1 MVSAAAVVGLVL
13 WTGASPVPV
22 LLGLASLKYPAPA
35 LMALGVWIVRSLLR
49 RSGPSPDDESRF
61 LEGVV
66 TELHGGASPRAAVIR
81 SATNEESID
90 GRLATRSALLGL
102 ESSRLAAGLT
112 SALPLNGRLAGAAWA
127 ISTDSGA
134 PFAPVMRLLAHR
146 AAERGRLLRERR
158 ALTAQAR
165 ATAWLVG
172 GVPLG
177 LFALLV
183 VTGSVEVGPSLPI
196 AAAGVGLQV
205 VGIGLVVLMMRGNS

>member
-1 MVSAAAVVGLVL
+1 MVSTAVVVGLVL

-22 LLGLASLKYPAPA
+22 LLGLVSLRYPVLA
-35 LMALGVWIVRSLLR
+35 LVALGAWIASGLLR
-49 RSGPSPDDESRF
+49 GSGPSPDDEARF

-66 TELHGGASPRAAVIR
+66 TELHGGAPPRAAVIR
-81 SATNEESID
+81 SAANEQTID
-90 GRLATRSALLGL
+90 ARLATRSVLLGL
-102 ESSRLAAGLT
+102 ESSRLAAGLA

-134 PFAPVMRLLAHR
+134 PFAPVMQLLAHR

-158 ALTAQAR
+158 ALTTQAR

-196 AAAGVGLQV
+196 AAAGIGLQV